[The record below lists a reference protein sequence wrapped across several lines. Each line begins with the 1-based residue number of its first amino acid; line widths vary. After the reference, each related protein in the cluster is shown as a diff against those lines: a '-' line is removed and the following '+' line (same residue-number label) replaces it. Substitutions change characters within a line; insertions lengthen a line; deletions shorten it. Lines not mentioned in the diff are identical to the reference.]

1 MSLSTFSL
9 LSKGSV
15 LPSLQQLNLFGA
27 KVAVKDFS
35 RFVLKHCDTL
45 MRLTL
50 WFVDLQDGTLE
61 DFRGF
66 LTGLRSSPKIEYLN
80 FMILRF
86 DEDLVRFPLTSQAI
100 DVDLEDEPEYVWV
113 RMTDCGIVRMEG
125 TGEVRQGL
133 MLMAEC
139 ITVT

>member
-66 LTGLRSSPKIEYLN
+66 LTGLRDFPKIEYLN

-86 DEDLVRFPLTSQAI
+86 NEDLVRFPLTSQAI
-100 DVDLEDEPEYVWV
+100 DVDVEDEPEYAWV
-113 RMTDCGIVRMEG
+113 RMIDCGTVRMEG
-125 TGEVRQGL
+125 TEEVREGL
-133 MLMAEC
+133 TLMAEC
-139 ITVT
+139 IAII